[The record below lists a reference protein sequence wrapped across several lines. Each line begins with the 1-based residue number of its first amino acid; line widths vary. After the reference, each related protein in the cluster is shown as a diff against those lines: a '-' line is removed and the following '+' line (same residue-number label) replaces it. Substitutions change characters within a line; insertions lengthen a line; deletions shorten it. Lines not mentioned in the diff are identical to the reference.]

1 MTNETLEITILIFAF
16 TLTCFALAFTFDRVS
31 NYILKRYNEINN

>member
-1 MTNETLEITILIFAF
+1 MSNENLEITILIFAF

-31 NYILKRYNEINN
+31 KYILKKYEEIN